1 MPKGHE
7 AFIARNIDSVNIA
20 MHKNGKDYL
29 RVSYKN
35 YDRSEMF
42 FLSQEDTLN
51 YLKAKE
57 TIERFLLKHHFAAQY
72 LLRAV
77 GGSHAENRE
86 WEVGQSRY
94 DVDDDGK
101 LKR

>member
-1 MPKGHE
+1 MPEGHE
-7 AFIARNIDSVNIA
+7 AFIAKNNDSVSIA
-20 MHKNGKDYL
+20 KHKNGKDFL

-51 YLKAKE
+51 YLKAKD
-57 TIERFLLKHHFAAQY
+57 TIERVLLKHHFAAQY

-86 WEVGQSRY
+86 REVGQRRY
-94 DVDDDGK
+94 DVDDDRK